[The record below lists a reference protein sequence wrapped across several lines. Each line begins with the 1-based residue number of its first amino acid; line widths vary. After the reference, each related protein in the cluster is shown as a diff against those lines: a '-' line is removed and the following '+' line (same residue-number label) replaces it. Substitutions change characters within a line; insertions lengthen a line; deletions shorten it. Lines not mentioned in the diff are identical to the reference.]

1 MMRKY
6 VIAAVA
12 LASLSVPAQASNVLT
27 NAGFESG
34 SLAPWTTNSGT
45 PTVTSA
51 QAHTGTYSVAE
62 FSSDQVKQ
70 TFSAI
75 ATSDISEVSFWALR
89 DGGPFDQYTFFYSDS
104 TSANFLLDA
113 LGASGWNQYNVTSN
127 LAAGKSLTG
136 FAIFGTSPGPA
147 YLDDFVI
154 NTGAAVPE
162 PSTWAMVLLGFG
174 AIGFAMRRS
183 RRRGALHAA

>member
-1 MMRKY
+1 MSRK
-6 VIAAVA
+6 A
-12 LASLSVPAQASNVLT
+12 LVSALLLTSLSVPAQASNVLT

-34 SLAPWTTNSGT
+34 SLAPWTANSGT

-89 DGGPFDQYTFFYSDS
+89 DGGPLDAYTFFYSDS
-104 TSANFLLDA
+104 TTANFLLNA
-113 LGASGWNQYNVTSN
+113 TGTSGWNQYNVTSN

-136 FAIFGTSPGPA
+136 FAIFGTTSGPT
-147 YLDDFVI
+147 YLDDFLI

-162 PSTWAMVLLGFG
+162 PSTWAMMLLGFG